1 MATFRNDI
9 NTNDASDTKMNVM
22 GTALM
27 NMIRKNKETQNS
39 NQENSDARTT
49 SSSSGSN
56 EMFEKIYNEL
66 KSISKRLSDL
76 EHAGRENMKG
86 SNRAETKNR
95 RLWMIH
101 GV

>member
-1 MATFRNDI
+1 MQKNSKLGKFALEKYKMATFRNDI

-49 SSSSGSN
+49 GSSSGSN

-76 EHAGRENMKG
+76 ERVVVLFFSK
-86 SNRAETKNR
+86 
-95 RLWMIH
+95 
-101 GV
+101 

>member
-49 SSSSGSN
+49 SSSSSGSN
-56 EMFEKIYNEL
+56 EMFEKIYML
-66 KSISKRLSDL
+66 KKYLI
-76 EHAGRENMKG
+76 A
-86 SNRAETKNR
+86 
-95 RLWMIH
+95 
-101 GV
+101 